1 MSCKNKLAGTVACGV
16 ALSFLAFASGANA
29 QSETM
34 TKGADGAGT
43 DMSMSM
49 SNSPMMVTGTVLR
62 YYTDRAGYVTAMDVQ
77 TANGVQFVR
86 FSPSIGQRLYTTY
99 PVGGTAS
106 VYVTGTPY
114 MGSTRYDVVSVG
126 TTMPSPTG
134 MMNASLSDVELL
146 DAQPMIMAGAKMVT
160 VRGTLDN
167 IITNGNGEVVGLVLR
182 DTKASERARMD
193 MMAGTGMATSTTT
206 MAGTDAT
213 ATTTMTTAMMPAMMP
228 GTTLVRVPR
237 EFRHTAPGYA
247 GTDRVTPLFKGAD
260 VEVTGY
266 PEAPRYG
273 VLSTFEN
280 RIAANALVV
289 NSRTVGSLGI
299 QRMMTGGGTLFRNV
313 DLGGTSRSAE
323 EMRAM
328 QMGYTMYGTSSAN
341 TTGTMTT
348 DTTTSTETTT
358 TTTESTTTTR

>member
-16 ALSFLAFASGANA
+16 ALSFLAFAQGAKA

-34 TKGADGAGT
+34 TKGADGAGM
-43 DMSMSM
+43 DMSMQM
-49 SNSPMMVTGTVLR
+49 SNSPMLVTGTVLR

-106 VYVTGTPY
+106 VYVSGTPY

-126 TTMPSPTG
+126 TVMPTSMGMMSPT
-134 MMNASLSDVELL
+134 MSDVELL
-146 DAQPMIMAGAKMVT
+146 DAQPVIMAGAKMVT
-160 VRGTLDN
+160 VRGKLND
-167 IITNGNGEVVGLVLR
+167 IVTNNNGEVVGLVLGG
-182 DTKASERARMD
+182 TKASEQARMN
-193 MMAGTGMATSTTT
+193 MMAGTT
-206 MAGTDAT
+206 MAGTT
-213 ATTTMTTAMMPAMMP
+213 NSTMPMMMPAMMP

-237 EFRHTAPGYA
+237 EFRHTAPGFA
-247 GTDRVTPLFKGAD
+247 GTERVTPLFRGAD

-280 RIAANALVV
+280 RVAASALVV
-289 NSRTVGSLGI
+289 NSRAVGAVGI
-299 QRMMTGGGTLFRNV
+299 QRMMSGTGSLFRNV
-313 DLGGTSRSAE
+313 DLGGSSRSAE

-328 QMGYTMYGTSSAN
+328 QMGYSMYGTSAAN
-341 TTGTMTT
+341 TSGTMTT
-348 DTTTSTETTT
+348 DTSVSGTTSETTT
-358 TTTESTTTTR
+358 TR

>member
-16 ALSFLAFASGANA
+16 ALSFLALAQGANA

-34 TKGADGAGT
+34 TKGADGAGA
-43 DMSMSM
+43 DMSMQM
-49 SNSPMMVTGTVLR
+49 SNSPMLVTGTVLR

-106 VYVTGTPY
+106 VYVTGTPM
-114 MGSTRYDVVSVG
+114 MGMTRYDVVSVG
-126 TTMPSPTG
+126 TTMPSATG
-134 MMNASLSDVELL
+134 MMVPTLSDVELL
-146 DAQPMIMAGAKMVT
+146 DAQPVIMAGAKMVT
-160 VRGTLDN
+160 VRGKLNDV
-167 IITNGNGEVVGLVLR
+167 ITNNQGEVVGLILG
-182 DTKASERARMD
+182 DTMVGEKARMD
-193 MMAGTGMATSTTT
+193 MMASTGMSSST
-206 MAGTDAT
+206 MAGS
-213 ATTTMTTAMMPAMMP
+213 TMTTSTSTGMMPAMMP

-237 EFRHTAPGYA
+237 EFRHTAPGFA
-247 GTDRVTPLFKGAD
+247 GTERVTPLFRGAD

-289 NSRTVGSLGI
+289 NSRAVGALGI
-299 QRMMTGGGTLFRNV
+299 QRMMMSGGSLFRNV

-341 TTGTMTT
+341 TSGTMTT
-348 DTTTSTETTT
+348 DTSASGTTDGTTV
-358 TTTESTTTTR
+358 